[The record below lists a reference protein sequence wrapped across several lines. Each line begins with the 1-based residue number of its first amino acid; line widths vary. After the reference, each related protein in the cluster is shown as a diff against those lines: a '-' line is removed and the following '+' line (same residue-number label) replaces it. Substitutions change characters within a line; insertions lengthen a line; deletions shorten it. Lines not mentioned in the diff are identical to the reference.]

1 MKKYIFTKGEESV
14 TVETDGL
21 GKINDF
27 IVTGVIST
35 TGYSTLIREGFDFK
49 VGDTQTMAF
58 MQNIAKVCECS
69 VECYEGGVLVA
80 DETNDYTVHGIDD
93 GDQD

>member
-1 MKKYIFTKGEESV
+1 MKKYIFKKGDESV

-27 IVTGVIST
+27 IVTGVISE
-35 TGYSTLIREGFDFK
+35 TGYSALIREGFDFRM
-49 VGDTQTMAF
+49 GDTLTIASI
-58 MQNIAKVCECS
+58 QNIARVCECS
-69 VECYEGGVLVA
+69 VECYEGGVAVL

>member
-1 MKKYIFTKGEESV
+1 MKKYIFKKDDQIV

-27 IVTGVIST
+27 IVTGVISE
-35 TGYSTLIREGFDFK
+35 TGYSALTQEGFDFRM
-49 VGDTQTMAF
+49 GDVLTIASI
-58 MQNIAKVCECS
+58 QNIAKVCKCS

-80 DETNDYTVHGIDD
+80 DETNDYTEE
-93 GDQD
+93 